1 MAISLQKGQKID
13 LSKEAPGLSRVIMGL
28 GWDVRKKSGGLFG
41 LFGGGG
47 QNFDLDASV
56 LMLNEAGKITSNSD
70 VIYYGNLKSKEGS
83 VQHTGDNLTGEGAGD
98 DEQII
103 VDLNAIPANKHR
115 LVFVVNIY
123 QAVERKQDFGQVENA
138 FVRMMDAKSNKEIAR
153 YDLTDNYSGM
163 YALIMAEIY
172 RHNGVWKM
180 AAIGEGS
187 KAGSL
192 TDLIRQYT

>member
-1 MAISLQKGQKID
+1 MTISLQKGQKID
-13 LSKEAPGLSRVIMGL
+13 LSKEAPGLSKVIMGL
-28 GWDVRKKSGGLFG
+28 GWDVRKQSGGLFG
-41 LFGGGG
+41 LFGGGK
-47 QNFDLDASV
+47 NFDLDASV
-56 LMLNEAGKITSNSD
+56 FMLNEGGKLTSNKD
-70 VIYYGNLKSKEGS
+70 VIYYGNLKSQNGS
-83 VQHTGDNLTGEGAGD
+83 VQHTGDNLTGEGEGD

-103 VDLNAIPANKHR
+103 VDLNAVPTDKHR

-138 FVRMMDAKSNKEIAR
+138 FVRMMDAKNNKEIAR

-163 YALIMAEIY
+163 HALIMAEIY
-172 RHNGVWKM
+172 RHQGVWKM

-192 TDLIRQYT
+192 ADLIRQYA